1 MLDTK
6 IETTDI
12 VQVLREGS
20 TWKYVP
26 EQERN
31 FDNKTIPNATPLLHK
46 GTTVID
52 GQKYNIVD
60 YR

>member
-1 MLDTK
+1 MDQ
-6 IETTDI
+6 IEKTDI
-12 VQVLREGS
+12 VTILREGS

-31 FDNKTIPNATPLLHK
+31 FDNKTIPTRVPLLYK

-52 GQKYNIVD
+52 GKKYNIVD

>member
-1 MLDTK
+1 MFTK
-6 IETTDI
+6 AEKTDL
-12 VQVLREGS
+12 VTVLREGS
-20 TWKYVP
+20 TWEYVP

-31 FDNKTIPNATPLLHK
+31 FDNKTIPTRPMLKVK

-60 YR
+60 YH

>member
-1 MLDTK
+1 MDQ
-6 IETTDI
+6 IEKTDI
-12 VQVLREGS
+12 VTILREGS
-20 TWKYVP
+20 TWEYVP

-31 FDNKTIPNATPLLHK
+31 FDNKTIPTLVPLLYK

-52 GQKYNIVD
+52 GTKYNIVD